1 MTSRAGRIIK
11 GIEKMDERLKKQ
23 LDFIIEL
30 DKMKSVYRQTIL
42 IDRSR
47 EETDAEHSWHI
58 AVMALLLREY
68 AAADVDI
75 DRVVRMTLVHDLI
88 EIYAG
93 DTFAYDTGGNST
105 KEERERQAAD
115 KLFAMI
121 DDDQAAEYRALWE
134 EFDAMETPD
143 AMFAAAVDRLQ
154 PLINNHM
161 TDGHTWVKHGVKS
174 DSVYKRM
181 EPIKK
186 AMPELWEFVEN
197 AVNNGLEKGLFIDST
212 NK

>member
-1 MTSRAGRIIK
+1 MT
-11 GIEKMDERLKKQ
+11 ERLKKQ

-47 EETDAEHSWHI
+47 EETNAEHSWHI

-93 DTFAYDTGGNST
+93 DTFAYDTGACERNWQNLRRQTLTRFFTQTHVLSWKNST
-105 KEERERQAAD
+105 
-115 KLFAMI
+115 
-121 DDDQAAEYRALWE
+121 
-134 EFDAMETPD
+134 T
-143 AMFAAAVDRLQ
+143 
-154 PLINNHM
+154 
-161 TDGHTWVKHGVKS
+161 
-174 DSVYKRM
+174 
-181 EPIKK
+181 
-186 AMPELWEFVEN
+186 
-197 AVNNGLEKGLFIDST
+197 
-212 NK
+212 

>member
-1 MTSRAGRIIK
+1 MSK
-11 GIEKMDERLKKQ
+11 ERLEKQ
-23 LDFIIEL
+23 LKFIIEL
-30 DKMKSVYRQTIL
+30 DKMKAVYRQTIL
-42 IDRSR
+42 VDKSR

-58 AVMALLLREY
+58 AVMAMLLREY
-68 AAADVDI
+68 ASPEVDI
-75 DRVVRMTLVHDLI
+75 DRVIRMTLVHDLI

-93 DTFAYDTGGNST
+93 DTFAYDDGGNST

-121 DDDQAAEYRALWE
+121 DADQAAEFRALWE

-143 AMFAAAVDRLQ
+143 SMFAAAVDRLQ

-161 TDGHTWVKHGVKS
+161 TNGHTWVKHGVKS
-174 DSVYKRM
+174 ESVYKRM

-186 AMPELWEFVEN
+186 AMPELWCFVEH
-197 AVNNGLEKGLFIDST
+197 AVQNGLDKGLFIDS